1 MSVFPSKVNYTTGQV
16 LTATEMNEIGQAIN
30 LLSGAQNSAG
40 KNAIINGGM
49 DIWQRGTSFIGT
61 GANYSADRWVEY
73 RAGFAAGQTVTR
85 QLTNDTTNLPTITYA
100 MQVARDSG
108 NTGTG
113 GLFVETALEN
123 IDSRRFIGQPVT
135 FSFYAKCGANFSAA
149 SSTIGAQLCTGT
161 GTDQQVSA
169 FTGLAAAINAS
180 PTLTTTWQR
189 FSYTT
194 TLASSITQLGVRFI
208 FTPVGTAGAADNFQF
223 TGVQVEYGSTVSPFM
238 RNGATIQGELAACQR
253 YYYRHGSGLN
263 TPLGVGVA
271 YSSSEIDLIVYY
283 PVTMRIAPSL
293 DLTTG
298 TNYYNAFRNGGFDG
312 VDTWGIN
319 QISNTNAIL
328 FNSTQYTGT
337 AGQAAFIFCG
347 NASAQLSFSAEL

>member
-1 MSVFPSKVNYTTGQV
+1 MSVFPSQTNFVTGDI
-16 LTATEMNEIGQAIN
+16 LTATAVNEIGEAIN

-49 DIWQRGTSFIGT
+49 DVWARGTSFIGT
-61 GANYSADRWVEY
+61 GANYSADRWLQF

-108 NTGTG
+108 NTSTAA
-113 GLFVETALEN
+113 LIVETALEN

-149 SSTIGAQLCTGT
+149 SSTIAAQLCTGT

-169 FTGLAAAINAS
+169 FTGLSAAINAA
-180 PTLTTTWQR
+180 PVLTTTWQR

-194 TLASSITQLGVRFI
+194 TLSTTMTQLGVRFI
-208 FTPVGTAGAADNFQF
+208 FTPVGTAGAADNFQV

-238 RNGATIQGELAACQR
+238 RNGATYQAELAACQR
-253 YYYRHGSGLN
+253 YYVRFTPNTSGTLFA
-263 TPLGVGVA
+263 VGTAESTTLVHFPI
-271 YSSSEIDLIVYY
+271 SL
-283 PVTMRIAPSL
+283 PVTMRTNPTA
-293 DLTTG
+293 DLG
-298 TNYYNAFRNGGFDG
+298 TLRVYQGATAYSSGTFAIDTAQHPTSAQITYTHGSG
-312 VDTWGIN
+312 V
-319 QISNTNAIL
+319 
-328 FNSTQYTGT
+328 FT
-337 AGQAAFIFCG
+337 AGYAQTL
-347 NASAQLSFSAEL
+347 NATSTTTSWLGFVAEL

>member
-1 MSVFPSKVNYTTGQV
+1 MSVFPSQTNFVTGDI
-16 LTATEMNEIGQAIN
+16 LTATAVNEIGQAIN

-61 GANYSADRWVEY
+61 GANYAADRWLQF
-73 RAGFAAGQTVTR
+73 RSGFAAGQTVTR

-113 GLFVETALEN
+113 GLIVETALEN

-149 SSTIGAQLCTGT
+149 SSTIAAQLCTGT

-169 FTGLAAAINAS
+169 FTGLSAAINAA
-180 PTLTTTWQR
+180 PVLTTTWQR
-189 FSYTT
+189 FTYTT
-194 TLASSITQLGVRFI
+194 TLSTTMTQLGVRFI

-253 YYYRHGSGLN
+253 YFFKSNAQEAFGTAQSATQAEYVLRL
-263 TPLGVGVA
+263 
-271 YSSSEIDLIVYY
+271 
-283 PVTMRIAPSL
+283 PVTMRTTPTITIPATYSFDAFGL
-293 DLTTG
+293 GTKTG
-298 TNYYNAFRNGGFDG
+298 T
-312 VDTWGIN
+312 
-319 QISNTNAIL
+319 SNTSAIL
-328 FNSTQYTGT
+328 QPNALDFYTSGSSGLTVGT
-337 AGQAAFIFCG
+337 RTAYNDAV
-347 NASAQLSFSAEL
+347 SVSAEL